1 MAFLNKEEVERYAS
15 VAYLDLTGMTW
26 PQKQKAISEHSKR
39 MGYPDPAAY
48 LRTLDGMCDASAAAY
63 AVDKQEEPKEP
74 KRVDPDLDEELA
86 RLKREL
92 AEAKAAMPQRVD
104 PDLDEE
110 LARLKRELA
119 EAKAAVPQVPVVFE
133 KGRAHVEPSIEDY
146 ENAVLI
152 ASPEQRPTQF
162 QRGKY
167 YENVGT
173 EKITTDIRFGVGRD
187 TPFDRDEGG
196 VRTATYKVEDGNRPV
211 VAESTMPKYSAL
223 LTYRPTKDL
232 VAVAEYGG
240 HRGYLWTHQRL
251 PNVKALLDM
260 MGVYDEYKDQWKKG
274 TGRQFYLGGLL
285 CCDIS
290 FTESM
295 IRRIQRQ
302 LRKQDESDIL

>member
-15 VAYLDLTGMTW
+15 VANLDLTDMTW

-39 MGYPDPAAY
+39 MGYPDPATY

-63 AVDKQEEPKEP
+63 AVDEQEEPKEQ
-74 KRVDPDLDEELA
+74 K
-86 RLKREL
+86 
-92 AEAKAAMPQRVD
+92 RVD

-295 IRRIQRQ
+295 MRRIQRQ

>member
-1 MAFLNKEEVERYAS
+1 MAFLSKEGVERYANM
-15 VAYLDLTGMTW
+15 AHLDLTGLTW

-48 LRTLDGMCDASAAAY
+48 LRTLEGPASDAG
-63 AVDKQEEPKEP
+63 EPVAEKEP
-74 KRVDPDLDEELA
+74 EKPVTMKRDDPDLDAELA

-92 AEAKAAMPQRVD
+92 AEAKAV
-104 PDLDEE
+104 
-110 LARLKRELA
+110 
-119 EAKAAVPQVPVVFE
+119 VPQVPVVFE
-133 KGRAHVEPSIEDY
+133 RGRAHVEPSIEDY

-173 EKITTDIRFGVGRD
+173 EKITTDILFGVGRD
-187 TPFDRDEGG
+187 TPFGRDEDG
-196 VRTATYKVEDGNRPV
+196 VRTATYKVENGNRPV
-211 VAESTMPKYSAL
+211 MAESTMPKYSAL

-302 LRKQDESDIL
+302 LRKQDESDVL

>member
-15 VAYLDLTGMTW
+15 AAHLDLTGMTW
-26 PQKQKAISEHSKR
+26 PQKQKAISEHSKQ

-48 LRTLDGMCDASAAAY
+48 LRMVEGPVSDAGDAIE
-63 AVDKQEEPKEP
+63 VKEPEKPVEP
-74 KRVDPDLDEELA
+74 KRMDPDLDEELA

-92 AEAKAAMPQRVD
+92 AEAR
-104 PDLDEE
+104 
-110 LARLKRELA
+110 
-119 EAKAAVPQVPVVFE
+119 AAVPQVPVVFE

-187 TPFDRDEGG
+187 TPFSRDEDG
-196 VRTATYKVEDGNRPV
+196 VRTATYKVENGNRPV

-295 IRRIQRQ
+295 MRRIQRQ
-302 LRKQDESDIL
+302 LKRQSESDIL